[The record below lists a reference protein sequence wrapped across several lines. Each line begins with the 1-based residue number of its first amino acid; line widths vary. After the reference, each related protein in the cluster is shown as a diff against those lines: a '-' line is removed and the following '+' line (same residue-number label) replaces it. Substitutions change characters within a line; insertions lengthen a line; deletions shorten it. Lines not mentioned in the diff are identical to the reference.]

1 MNIAIA
7 IDGPAGAGK
16 STIAKL
22 AAKELSFIYVDTG
35 ALYRA
40 IGLSA
45 YRNNIGSKDAE
56 NILSMLKDTKI
67 ELAFN
72 DKGEQ
77 VVLLNGEDV
86 SGFIRT
92 PEISMYASDVSAIPE
107 VRAFLLDL
115 QRNMAKTNNVIMD
128 GRDIGTVVLPD
139 AKIKIFLTASA
150 EVRAKRRYDE
160 LIEKGMEVKYED
172 ILQDVITRDYNDS
185 HREIAPLK
193 PADDSVIV
201 DTSDLNLEQ
210 SVERLISIM
219 KENM

>member
-1 MNIAIA
+1 MSIAIA

-16 STIAKL
+16 STIAKM

-40 IGLSA
+40 IGL
-45 YRNNIGSKDAE
+45 YVFRNGVDSKDAVKIIE
-56 NILSMLKDTKI
+56 MLEYIKV

-72 DKGEQ
+72 DKKEQ
-77 VVLLNGEDV
+77 IVLLNGEDV
-86 SGFIRT
+86 SSFIRT

-115 QRNMAKTNNVIMD
+115 QRNMAKTNNIIMD

-139 AKIKIFLTASA
+139 AKVKIFLTASA

-172 ILQDVITRDYNDS
+172 VLSDVITRDYNDS
-185 HREIAPLK
+185 HRETAPLK

-201 DTSDLNLEQ
+201 DTSELNLEQ
-210 SVERLISIM
+210 SVEKLISIM
-219 KENM
+219 KERM